1 MTEGHHRT
9 QGNGDGVPIPLEEL
23 SDEAL
28 SAVVAEFVT
37 RDGTE
42 LTDEAKKAEQVMALL
57 RAGQAEVWFD
67 PASRTCNIIT
77 TP

>member
-1 MTEGHHRT
+1 MTEP
-9 QGNGDGVPIPLEEL
+9 NGSQRAARDGVPIPFEEL
-23 SDEAL
+23 SEEAL
-28 SAVVAEFVT
+28 RTVVAEFVT

-42 LTDEAKKAEQVMALL
+42 LTDEAKKADEVMALL
-57 RAGQAEVWFD
+57 STGRAEVWFD